1 MLDLGNC
8 NNVTGECYNCLN
20 HTIGEQ
26 CEWCQNGFYGD
37 AVEKK
42 NCRDCSCSL
51 CGSTV
56 EPCNNITGHCRCKNN
71 VEGDKC
77 SRCKVGDP
85 LINLTNNCMDTLI
98 VMYIY
103 SFFCFGKT
111 RFFKNLTTELVLFL
125 NCSSLIGSLF
135 VSKTAFCLNLF
146 ILRLNWNCCL
156 KVKRSRNRN
165 VKKVVLS
172 FNP

>member
-1 MLDLGNC
+1 MLGLGNC

-42 NCRDCSCSL
+42 NCRDCNCSL
-51 CGSTV
+51 CGSTI

-71 VEGDKC
+71 VEGENC
-77 SRCKVGDP
+77 SRCKVRDP
-85 LINLTNNCMDTLI
+85 LINLTNNCMDILI

-103 SFFCFGKT
+103 SFFVLVRLDFSKILPLSSFCF
-111 RFFKNLTTELVLFL
+111 LIVQALLVHFL
-125 NCSSLIGSLF
+125 
-135 VSKTAFCLNLF
+135 
-146 ILRLNWNCCL
+146 
-156 KVKRSRNRN
+156 
-165 VKKVVLS
+165 
-172 FNP
+172 